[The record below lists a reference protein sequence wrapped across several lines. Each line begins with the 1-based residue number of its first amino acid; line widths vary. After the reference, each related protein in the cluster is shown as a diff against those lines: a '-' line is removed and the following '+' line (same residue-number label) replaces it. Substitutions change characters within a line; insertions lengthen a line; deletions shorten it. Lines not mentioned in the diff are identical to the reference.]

1 MTEQKFQI
9 TVKDSVFQTKGA
21 GLHMFLLFA
30 VCFLLQFVVYVILDQ
45 LGIISGKR
53 EDMIPLLALVI
64 SVLVVCVFY
73 YIRDRKTKG
82 VMKAV
87 ILISQEKLEININ
100 GRQYIRN
107 ISDITEV
114 RKVMLI
120 NRIYTEKGKYQLKIK
135 SRGKSSLIFE
145 SADQE
150 YEQHLD
156 FEETGLSAL
165 YDACKS
171 IGIKCC

>member
-30 VCFLLQFVVYVILDQ
+30 VCFVLQFVVYVILDQ
-45 LGIISGKR
+45 VGIIPSKG
-53 EDMIPLLALVI
+53 EDIIPLLALVI

-82 VMKAV
+82 VMKAE
-87 ILISQEKLEININ
+87 IMFSQKKLEITIN

-135 SRGKSSLIFE
+135 SRGKRSLIFE

-165 YDACKS
+165 YDACKN

>member
-21 GLHMFLLFA
+21 GLHMCLLFA
-30 VCFLLQFVVYVILDQ
+30 VCFLVQFIVYVILDQ
-45 LGIISGKR
+45 LGIIPAKW

-64 SVLVVCVFY
+64 SVLIVCVFY
-73 YIRDRKTKG
+73 HIRDRRTNG
-82 VMKAV
+82 VMKAEI
-87 ILISQEKLEININ
+87 ILSQEKLQIAIN
-100 GRQYIRN
+100 GRQYVRN
-107 ISDITEV
+107 VSDITEV

-120 NRIYTEKGKYQLKIK
+120 NRTYTEKGKYQLKIK

-156 FEETGLSAL
+156 FEKTGLSAL

-171 IGIKCC
+171 MGIKCC

>member
-21 GLHMFLLFA
+21 GLHMCLLFA
-30 VCFLLQFVVYVILDQ
+30 VCFLFQFMVYIILDQ
-45 LGIISGKR
+45 VGIIPSKG
-53 EDMIPLLALVI
+53 EDIIPLLALVI

-82 VMKAV
+82 VMKAE
-87 ILISQEKLEININ
+87 IMFSQKKLEITIN

-120 NRIYTEKGKYQLKIK
+120 NRIYTEK
-135 SRGKSSLIFE
+135 
-145 SADQE
+145 
-150 YEQHLD
+150 
-156 FEETGLSAL
+156 
-165 YDACKS
+165 
-171 IGIKCC
+171 

>member
-21 GLHMFLLFA
+21 GLHMCLLFA
-30 VCFLLQFVVYVILDQ
+30 VCFLFQFMVYIILDQ
-45 LGIISGKR
+45 VGIIPGKW
-53 EDMIPLLALVI
+53 EDIIPLLALVI

-73 YIRDRKTKG
+73 YIRDRKTNG
-82 VMKAV
+82 MMKV
-87 ILISQEKLEININ
+87 EIMFSQEKLEITIN

-120 NRIYTEKGKYQLKIK
+120 NRTYTEKGKYQLKIK

-145 SADQE
+145 STDQE

-156 FEETGLSAL
+156 FEKTGLSAL
-165 YDACKS
+165 YDVCKRM
-171 IGIKCC
+171 GIKCC

>member
-9 TVKDSVFQTKGA
+9 TVKDSVFRTKGA
-21 GLHMFLLFA
+21 GLHMCLLFA
-30 VCFLLQFVVYVILDQ
+30 VCFLVQFIVYIILDQ
-45 LGIISGKR
+45 VGIISGHW
-53 EDMIPLLALVI
+53 EDTIPFLALVI

-73 YIRDRKTKG
+73 YIRDKKTNG
-82 VMKAV
+82 VMKAD
-87 ILISQEKLEININ
+87 ILISQEKLQITVD
-100 GRQYIRN
+100 GRSYLRN
-107 ISDITEV
+107 ISDITEI

-120 NRIYTEKGKYQLKIK
+120 NRTYTEKGKYQLKIK
-135 SRGKSSLIFE
+135 CRGKSSLVFE

-156 FEETGLSAL
+156 FEKTELSAL
-165 YDACKS
+165 YDACKN